1 MKVLALAHLF
11 SAAVWLSESAA
22 ASNIETGPEDVNS
35 SKQPSAPASA
45 ASRPPSLRGSQQVN
59 ISWMVEDGLP
69 ADEGEDASFASS
81 ETLSLTA
88 ARVACEAH
96 PECVG
101 FAYRPSDGR
110 WYPKRAGTGFPG
122 DSATYSQKYVG
133 QTWQWN
139 YISERTK
146 KLDAARPESSE
157 SPPSFDCHTAAAGE
171 ACWDE
176 IQWAKDIGLIQHAEW
191 YPGLDGSSSTQ
202 SFQCVVHQSNPDKC
216 PAPCGFECAPK
227 AAQTAPQP
235 SPPTSGSVRILHI
248 SDTHS
253 MHRTIKK
260 SQLPPADVLIHTGD
274 VTENGRDDQY
284 GDFNDWLGR
293 IKGSYKFIFIIP
305 GNHDWWEA
313 NSRHSPDAV
322 ADPAAFVQ
330 QRVTNAKVL
339 HHETAEV
346 MGIRIWGAGWHPM
359 SSDTVSGNNYGDV
372 PAGIDVLVTH
382 DPPLGIFDSTFVG
395 NWGSSSSLVG
405 AVQRAKPKV
414 HLFGHVH
421 EQQGEWHKVNGEF
434 EGGVTYRPAH
444 NPSGMVF
451 KANPPPSP
459 DFPPELIINGAMAD
473 QATVDHAFTGRWDPM
488 RLTGPSHLIS
498 AEIRGGAWHF
508 SIQSTQKF

>member
-1 MKVLALAHLF
+1 MKVTALARLV
-11 SAAVWLSESAA
+11 SAAVWLCGSAA
-22 ASNIETGPEDVNS
+22 ASNNTTGQEDVAGI
-35 SKQPSAPASA
+35 KPQSAPGSA
-45 ASRPPSLRGSQQVN
+45 ANRLPSLRGSQPQVADTWN
-59 ISWMVEDGLP
+59 VEDGLP
-69 ADEGEDASFASS
+69 ADKGEAARFDGSETQSLIAQSQGCRTATEGE
-81 ETLSLTA
+81 T
-88 ARVACEAH
+88 
-96 PECVG
+96 
-101 FAYRPSDGR
+101 
-110 WYPKRAGTGFPG
+110 
-122 DSATYSQKYVG
+122 
-133 QTWQWN
+133 
-139 YISERTK
+139 
-146 KLDAARPESSE
+146 
-157 SPPSFDCHTAAAGE
+157 
-171 ACWDE
+171 CWDE
-176 IQWAKDIGLIQHAEW
+176 IQWAKDIGSNQHADW

-253 MHRTIKK
+253 MHRTIKN

-395 NWGSSSSLVG
+395 NWGSSSSLLG

-421 EQQGEWHKVNGEF
+421 EQQGEWHKVDGKF

-488 RLTGPSHLIS
+488 RITGPSHLIS